1 MSTPLVADLIS
12 DTVTRPSAAM
22 REAMASAEVGDEQR
36 GEDPTVRALEER
48 MAALLGMDGA
58 VFVPSA
64 SMANQIAVQLHTG
77 PGDEVV
83 AHATAHVINHEGG
96 GLAANARA
104 QCRPLQSPNGLFT
117 AEQLEEAIRVDDP
130 HYPRTSLVVIENTSN
145 GGGGTPWTTE
155 QMRAVMEVAR
165 RRGLKVHLDG
175 ARFFNAVTVLGVEP
189 RAVALGFDSV
199 TVCLSKGLGC
209 PFGAVLCL
217 TAGMAKEARRIKQRM
232 GGALRQAG
240 IIAAAGVYALDHH
253 VERLAEDHRRAAV
266 LHRTL
271 AGLPNVVVEPVHT
284 NLVFF
289 RVQPDAGAAARFVKT
304 LAARGVRMGITG
316 GNRIR
321 AVLHMDVTDEGLEVA
336 LAACKDAAGAA
347 AA

>member
-12 DTVTRPSAAM
+12 DTVTRPTAAM
-22 REAMASAEVGDEQR
+22 RAAMAQAEVGDEQR

-48 MAALLGMDGA
+48 MAALLGMASA

-83 AHATAHVINHEGG
+83 AHTTAHVINHEGG

-117 AEQLEEAIRVDDP
+117 AEQLADAIRVDDP

-145 GGGGTPWTTE
+145 GGGGTPWTPD
-155 QMRAVMEVAR
+155 QVRAVLAVAR
-165 RRGLKVHLDG
+165 LRGLKAHLDG

-189 RAVALGFDSV
+189 RIVAQGFDSV
-199 TVCLSKGLGC
+199 TVCFSKGLGC

-217 TAGMAKEARRIKQRM
+217 TDGLAREARRAKQRL
-232 GGALRQAG
+232 GGALRQSG
-240 IIAAAGVYALDHH
+240 IIAAAGLHALDHH
-253 VERLAEDHRRAAV
+253 VERLAEDHRRAAA
-266 LHRTL
+266 LHRAL
-271 AGLPNVVVEPVHT
+271 ADLPRLTVEPVHT

-289 RVQPDAGAAARFVKT
+289 RVQPDAEAAARFVKR
-304 LAARGVRMGITG
+304 LAARGVRVGITG

-321 AVLHMDVTDEGLEVA
+321 AVLHMDVTDEGLEA
-336 LAACKDAAGAA
+336 AIAACKEAVAAL
-347 AA
+347 